1 MFNLVPTMKQL
12 MDKVIPRVAA
22 DWKQLAFML
31 EFDISRVNIVKQK
44 GRDDP
49 ESCCYELLCE
59 WLSTDHGMKPKNW
72 TTLLTA
78 LKQIKKLTSVTDEIQ
93 KDLEMQLTMYTVISH
108 VLLLNHSINRSQKK
122 PSGYDVTIPVTH
134 ANVLSQSELSCFT
147 IVNMFNSYILIY

>member
-1 MFNLVPTMKQL
+1 MINLVPTMKQL

-78 LKQIKKLTSVTDEIQ
+78 LKQIKKLTSVTDEIE
-93 KDLEMQLTMYTVISH
+93 KDLEMQLTTYAVIISC
-108 VLLLNHSINRSQKK
+108 
-122 PSGYDVTIPVTH
+122 DVIK
-134 ANVLSQSELSCFT
+134 SF
-147 IVNMFNSYILIY
+147 Y

>member
-1 MFNLVPTMKQL
+1 MKQL

-59 WLSTDHGMKPKNW
+59 WLSTGHGMKPKNW
-72 TTLLTA
+72 VTLLNA
-78 LKQIKKLTSVTDEIQ
+78 LKQIKKLTSVTEEIE
-93 KDLEMQLTMYTVISH
+93 KDLEMQLTLYAVVI
-108 VLLLNHSINRSQKK
+108 
-122 PSGYDVTIPVTH
+122 
-134 ANVLSQSELSCFT
+134 
-147 IVNMFNSYILIY
+147 